1 MANECTWNFQL
12 YKANDA
18 ARAHFAKMM
27 ERVNDDNMF
36 VSIFEDEI
44 WQAMDIPKWNTVDEV
59 SLGEDKVFGR
69 SAWSEPN
76 EIFAAITEELS
87 QYDPAVCA
95 IASFDDEG
103 LDFIGAASYFDGE
116 EVERTVYDRED
127 VLDHTREQLMEE
139 NDGEEPSE
147 EEIDDAMWEQAWDL
161 VDEESLK
168 KELDELVANCEAL
181 QETSPT

>member
-12 YKANDA
+12 YKANA
-18 ARAHFAKMM
+18 AATAHFAKMM
-27 ERVNDDNMF
+27 ERINSDRML
-36 VSIFEDEI
+36 VSIFEEEI
-44 WQAMDIPKWNTVDEV
+44 WQSMDIPKWNTVDEV
-59 SLGEDKVFGR
+59 DLGSDRIFGR
-69 SAWSEPN
+69 SAWSEPS

-103 LDFIGAASYFDGE
+103 LDFIGAASYFEDY
-116 EVERTVYDRED
+116 EVDRIVYDEED
-127 VLDHTREQLMEE
+127 VLDYTREQLMEE

-147 EEIDDAMWEQAWDL
+147 EDIDDAKWEWGWDL
-161 VDEESLK
+161 VDEASLR

-181 QETSPT
+181 QKTGTG

>member
-27 ERVNDDNMF
+27 ERINNDRMF
-36 VSIFEDEI
+36 VSCCDDEI
-44 WQAMDIPKWNTVDEV
+44 WLAMVSPKLNTVDEV
-59 SLGEDKVFGR
+59 SLGEDRIFGR

-76 EIFAAITEELS
+76 EIFAAIIEELN
-87 QYDPAVCA
+87 QYDPAACA

-116 EVERTVYDRED
+116 EVERDVYDRED

-181 QETSPT
+181 QKTGTG